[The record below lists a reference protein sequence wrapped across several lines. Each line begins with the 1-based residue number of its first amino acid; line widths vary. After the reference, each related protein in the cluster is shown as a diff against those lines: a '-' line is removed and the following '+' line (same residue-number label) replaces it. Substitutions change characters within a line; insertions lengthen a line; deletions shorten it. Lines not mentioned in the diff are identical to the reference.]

1 MSDENPQL
9 APLVKPRR
17 LLRRLGYAMAG
28 LVSLSLLLVCA
39 GALWQAIA
47 SRRDLRQN
55 PPPGRLVDVGG
66 YRMHINS
73 AGEGSPTVILDSGLS
88 DSSLSWYKVQPEV
101 ARFVRVVSYDRAG
114 LGWSDPS
121 PSPRNSRVFAEELHT
136 LLRNAGI
143 PAPFV
148 LVGHSMGGYDV
159 RIFASL
165 YRPEVGGMVL
175 VDASHPDLFQR
186 AGMRQN
192 FGLWRTF
199 LVIRQR
205 LMPFGIPRLIGWCDE
220 GAPQP
225 ALRTVECRS
234 SRYDETLAEL
244 DSFATS
250 GDQVR
255 PTGSLGEMPL
265 AVLSEDPDK
274 VYPREMLPAFLEC
287 QDDLAR
293 LSTRST
299 HVIAR
304 GSGHQIQKERPD
316 LVIAA
321 IRQVVEQVK
330 ARASSD

>member
-1 MSDENPQL
+1 M
-9 APLVKPRR
+9 KPRR

-28 LVSLSLLLVCA
+28 LVSLLLVLVCA

-47 SRRDLRQN
+47 TRRDLRQN

-73 AGEGSPTVILDSGLS
+73 TGEGSPTVILDSGLS

-121 PSPRNSRVFAEELHT
+121 PQPRNSRVFAEELHT
-136 LLRNAGI
+136 LLHNAGI

-159 RIFASL
+159 RMFASL
-165 YRPEVGGMVL
+165 YRPEVAGMVL
-175 VDASHPDLFQR
+175 VDASHPDLSSR
-186 AGMRQN
+186 APGMREN
-192 FGLWRTF
+192 FLLWRNY
-199 LVIRQR
+199 LVQRQR
-205 LMPFGIPRLIGWCDE
+205 LMPFGIPRLMGWCDA
-220 GAPQP
+220 GTPQP
-225 ALRTVECRS
+225 ALRAVECRS
-234 SRYDETLAEL
+234 SRYEETLAEL

-255 PTGSLGEMPL
+255 PTGSLGDMPL
-265 AVLSEDPDK
+265 AVLTEDPDK
-274 VYPREMLPAFLEC
+274 VYPRDMLPAFLEC

-293 LSTRST
+293 LSTRAT
-299 HVIAR
+299 HVVAK

-330 ARASSD
+330 ARPSSD

>member
-1 MSDENPQL
+1 
-9 APLVKPRR
+9 VKPRR

-28 LVSLSLLLVCA
+28 LVSLFLLLVCA
-39 GALWQAIA
+39 GALWQAVA
-47 SRRDLRQN
+47 SHRDLRQN

-66 YRMHINS
+66 YRMHIYC

-101 ARFVRVVSYDRAG
+101 ARLVRVCSYDRAG

-121 PSPRNSRVFAEELHT
+121 PQPRNSRVFAEELHT

-159 RIFASL
+159 RMFASL
-165 YRPEVGGMVL
+165 YRPEVAGMVL
-175 VDASHPDLFQR
+175 VDASHPDLYTR
-186 AGMRQN
+186 ARGMREN
-192 FGLWRTF
+192 FVLWRNY
-199 LVIRQR
+199 LVTRQR
-205 LMPFGIPRLIGWCDE
+205 LMPFGIPRLRGWCDA

-225 ALRTVECRS
+225 ALRAVECRT

-244 DSFATS
+244 DSFAAS
-250 GDQVR
+250 GEQVR
-255 PTGSLGEMPL
+255 PTGSLGDMPL
-265 AVLSEDPDK
+265 AVLTEDPDE
-274 VYPREMLPAFLEC
+274 VYPKDMRPAFQEC

-293 LSTRST
+293 LSTRAT
-299 HVIAR
+299 HVVAK
-304 GSGHQIQKERPD
+304 GSGHQIHRDRPD

-321 IRQVVEQVK
+321 IRQVVEQAN
-330 ARASSD
+330 ARSSPD

>member
-1 MSDENPQL
+1 
-9 APLVKPRR
+9 VKPRR

-28 LVSLSLLLVCA
+28 LVSLFLVLVCA
-39 GALWQAIA
+39 GAIWQAIA
-47 SRRDLRQN
+47 TRRDLRQN
-55 PPPGRLVDVGG
+55 PPPGHLVDVGG

-73 AGEGSPTVILDSGLS
+73 SGEGSPTVILDSGLS

-121 PSPRNSRVFAEELHT
+121 PQPRNSRVFAQELHT
-136 LLRNAGI
+136 LLHNAGI

-159 RIFASL
+159 RMFASL
-165 YRPEVGGMVL
+165 YRPEVAGMVL
-175 VDASHPDLFQR
+175 VDASHPDLSSR
-186 AGMRQN
+186 APGMREN
-192 FGLWRTF
+192 FLLWRNY
-199 LVIRQR
+199 LVKRQR
-205 LMPFGIPRLIGWCDE
+205 LMPFGIPRLLGWCDA
-220 GAPQP
+220 GVPQP
-225 ALRTVECRS
+225 ALRAVECRS
-234 SRYDETLAEL
+234 SRYQETLAEL

-250 GDQVR
+250 ADQVR
-255 PTGSLGEMPL
+255 PTGSLGDIPL
-265 AVLSEDPDK
+265 AVLTEDPDK
-274 VYPREMLPAFLEC
+274 VYPRDMLPAFLEC

-293 LSTRST
+293 LSTRAT
-299 HVIAR
+299 HVVAK

-330 ARASSD
+330 SRPSSD

>member
-1 MSDENPQL
+1 M
-9 APLVKPRR
+9 APSVKPRR

-28 LVSLSLLLVCA
+28 LVSLLLVLVCA

-47 SRRDLRQN
+47 TRRDLRQN

-73 AGEGSPTVILDSGLS
+73 TGEGSPTVILDSGLS

-121 PSPRNSRVFAEELHT
+121 PQPRNSRVFAEELHT

-143 PAPFV
+143 SAPFV

-159 RIFASL
+159 RMFASL
-165 YRPEVGGMVL
+165 YRPEVAGMVL
-175 VDASHPDLFQR
+175 VDASHPDLSSR
-186 AGMRQN
+186 APGMREN
-192 FGLWRTF
+192 FLLWRSF
-199 LVIRQR
+199 LVKRQR
-205 LMPFGIPRLIGWCDE
+205 LMPFGIPRLMGWCDA

-225 ALRTVECRS
+225 ALRAVECRT
-234 SRYDETLAEL
+234 SRYNETLEEL

-255 PTGSLGEMPL
+255 PTGSLGDMPL
-265 AVLSEDPDK
+265 AVLTEDPDK
-274 VYPREMLPAFLEC
+274 VYPRDMLPAFLAC
-287 QDDLAR
+287 QNDLAR
-293 LSTRST
+293 LSTRAT
-299 HVIAR
+299 HVVAK

-330 ARASSD
+330 ARPSSD

>member
-1 MSDENPQL
+1 M
-9 APLVKPRR
+9 KPRR

-28 LVSLSLLLVCA
+28 LVSLFLVLACA

-47 SRRDLRQN
+47 SHRDLRQN

-73 AGEGSPTVILDSGLS
+73 TGEGSPTVILDSGLS

-121 PSPRNSRVFAEELHT
+121 PQPRNSRVFAEELHT
-136 LLRNAGI
+136 LLHNAGI

-159 RIFASL
+159 RMFASL
-165 YRPEVGGMVL
+165 YRPEVAGMVL
-175 VDASHPDLFQR
+175 VDASHPDLSSR
-186 AGMRQN
+186 APGMREN
-192 FGLWRTF
+192 FLLWRNY
-199 LVIRQR
+199 LVQRQR
-205 LMPFGIPRLIGWCDE
+205 LMPFGIPRLMGWCDA
-220 GAPQP
+220 GTPQP
-225 ALRTVECRS
+225 ALRAVECRS
-234 SRYDETLAEL
+234 SRYEETLAEL

-255 PTGSLGEMPL
+255 PTGSLGDMPL
-265 AVLSEDPDK
+265 AVLTEDPDQ
-274 VYPREMLPAFLEC
+274 VYSRDMLPAFLEC

-293 LSTRST
+293 LSTRAT
-299 HVIAR
+299 HVVAK

-321 IRQVVEQVK
+321 IRQVVEQV
-330 ARASSD
+330 RSLSSSD

>member
-1 MSDENPQL
+1 
-9 APLVKPRR
+9 VKPRR

-28 LVSLSLLLVCA
+28 LVSLLLVLVCA

-55 PPPGRLVDVGG
+55 PPPGRLVDMGG
-66 YRMHINS
+66 YRMHIS
-73 AGEGSPTVILDSGLS
+73 PTGEGSPTVVLDSGLS

-121 PSPRNSRVFAEELHT
+121 PQPRNSRVFAEELHT
-136 LLRNAGI
+136 LLHNAGI

-165 YRPEVGGMVL
+165 YRSEVSGMVL
-175 VDASHPDLFQR
+175 VDASHPDLSSR
-186 AGMRQN
+186 APGMREN
-192 FGLWRTF
+192 FVLWRNY
-199 LVIRQR
+199 LVTRQR
-205 LMPFGIPRLIGWCDE
+205 LMPFGIPRVLGWCDA

-225 ALRTVECRS
+225 ALRTVECRA

-244 DSFATS
+244 DSFAAS

-255 PTGSLGEMPL
+255 PTGSLGDMPL
-265 AVLSEDPDK
+265 AVLSEDPDQ
-274 VYPREMLPAFLEC
+274 VYPRGMLPAFLEC
-287 QDDLAR
+287 QNDLAR
-293 LSTRST
+293 LSSRAT
-299 HVIAR
+299 HVVAK
-304 GSGHQIQKERPD
+304 GSGHQIQKDRPK

-321 IRQVVEQVK
+321 IRQVVDQAK
-330 ARASSD
+330 ARSSPD

>member
-1 MSDENPQL
+1 
-9 APLVKPRR
+9 VKPRR

-28 LVSLSLLLVCA
+28 LVSLFLVLVCA
-39 GALWQAIA
+39 GALWQAIG
-47 SRRDLRQN
+47 SHRDLRQN

-73 AGEGSPTVILDSGLS
+73 VGEGSPTVILDSGLS

-121 PSPRNSRVFAEELHT
+121 PQPRNSRVFAEELHT

-159 RIFASL
+159 RMFVSL
-165 YRPEVGGMVL
+165 YRSEVAGMVL
-175 VDASHPDLFQR
+175 VDASHPDLSSR
-186 AGMRQN
+186 APGMREN
-192 FGLWRTF
+192 FVLWRNY
-199 LVIRQR
+199 LVKRQR
-205 LMPFGIPRLIGWCDE
+205 LMPFGIPRLIGWCDA

-225 ALRTVECRS
+225 ALRTVECRA

-244 DSFATS
+244 DSFAAS
-250 GDQVR
+250 ADQVR
-255 PTGSLGEMPL
+255 DTGSLGDMPL

-274 VYPREMLPAFLEC
+274 IYPRAMLPAFQEC

-293 LSTRST
+293 LSTRAT
-299 HVIAR
+299 HVVAK
-304 GSGHQIQKERPD
+304 GSGHQIQKDRPE

-321 IRQVVEQVK
+321 IRQVVEQAK
-330 ARASSD
+330 ARSSPD

>member
-1 MSDENPQL
+1 VN
-9 APLVKPRR
+9 PRR
-17 LLRRLGYAMAG
+17 LLRRFGYAMAG
-28 LVSLSLLLVCA
+28 LVSLFLLPFCA

-47 SRRDLRQN
+47 SHRDLRQN

-73 AGEGSPTVILDSGLS
+73 AGAGSPIVILESGLS

-121 PSPRNSRVFAEELHT
+121 PQPRNSRVFAEELHT
-136 LLRNAGI
+136 LLHNAGV

-159 RIFASL
+159 RMFASL
-165 YRPEVGGMVL
+165 YRSEVAGMVL
-175 VDASHPDLFQR
+175 VDASHPDLYAR
-186 AGMRQN
+186 APGMRQS
-192 FGLWRTF
+192 FARWRNY
-199 LVIRQR
+199 LVGRQR
-205 LMPFGIPRLIGWCDE
+205 QTRFGIPRLRGWCDE
-220 GAPQP
+220 GVPQP
-225 ALRTVECRS
+225 ALRAVQCRS
-234 SRYDETLAEL
+234 SWYEETLAEL
-244 DSFATS
+244 DGFPAS

-255 PTGSLGEMPL
+255 PTGSLGDMPL
-265 AVLSEDPDK
+265 AVLTEDPDQ
-274 VYPREMLPAFLEC
+274 VFPRDMLPAFLEC

-293 LSTRST
+293 LSTRAT
-299 HVIAR
+299 HVVAK

-330 ARASSD
+330 AANPGQS

>member
-1 MSDENPQL
+1 
-9 APLVKPRR
+9 VKPRR

-28 LVSLSLLLVCA
+28 LVSLLLVLVCA

-73 AGEGSPTVILDSGLS
+73 AGEGSPTVVLDSGLS
-88 DSSLSWYKVQPEV
+88 DSSLSWYQVQPAV

-121 PSPRNSRVFAEELHT
+121 PQPRNSGVFAEELHT
-136 LLRNAGI
+136 LLHNAGI
-143 PAPFV
+143 SAPFV

-159 RIFASL
+159 RMFASL
-165 YRPEVGGMVL
+165 YRPEVAGMVL
-175 VDASHPDLFQR
+175 VDASHPDLSSR
-186 AGMRQN
+186 APGMREN
-192 FGLWRTF
+192 FLLWRAY
-199 LVIRQR
+199 LVKRQR
-205 LMPFGIPRLIGWCDE
+205 LMPFGIPRLMGWCDV

-225 ALRTVECRS
+225 AVRTVECRA

-244 DSFATS
+244 DSFAAS
-250 GDQVR
+250 ADQVR
-255 PTGSLGEMPL
+255 PTGSLGDMPL

-274 VYPREMLPAFLEC
+274 VYPRDMVPAFLEC

-293 LSTRST
+293 LSTRAT
-299 HVIAR
+299 HVVAK

-316 LVIAA
+316 LVIAT
-321 IRQVVEQVK
+321 IRQVVEQAK
-330 ARASSD
+330 ARSSPH